1 MLSQTYL
8 LLRQSISLANKS
20 TLVVATNNPGKLKE
34 FGLLMPNFE
43 IISQTSLDII
53 PEEEV
58 GETFFEN
65 SLQKARIANKASG
78 LAAIGDDSGL
88 IVPVLNNLPGLRSAR
103 YAYKN
108 ATDEENRQFLKNELK
123 RLNLTETKAYFVCVL
138 VLIQV
143 SADPFPLVATGLLEG
158 AVKTIIKG
166 ANGFGYDPMFYPK
179 GSNLSL
185 GEMNADEK
193 ALISHRG
200 KAIEILKRKIERFSS
215 E

>member
-34 FGLLMPNFE
+34 FGLLLPNFE
-43 IISQTSLDII
+43 IISQTSLGII
-53 PEEEV
+53 SEEEL

-65 SLQKARIANKASG
+65 SLQKARIANNASG
-78 LAAIGDDSGL
+78 MAALGDDSGL

-103 YAYKN
+103 YAHES
-108 ATDEENRQFLKNELK
+108 ATDEENRLYLKKELEE
-123 RLNLTETKAYFVCVL
+123 LDLIHAKAYFVCVL

-143 SADPFPLVATGLLEG
+143 STDPFPLVATGLLEG
-158 AVKTIIKG
+158 SVKTTIQG
-166 ANGFGYDPMFYPK
+166 TNGFGYDRMFYPK

-185 GEMNADEK
+185 GEMDADEK

-200 KAIEILKRKIERFSS
+200 KAIEILKRKIEGFSS